1 MIDKST
7 RKQLAERKERVRRR
21 INTKVDPENY
31 EFIPAKKPIDYY
43 DNDIRQRVAVYA
55 RVSTDNVQQT
65 SSYELQKKYYE
76 DFVVHHPNWTLV
88 KIYADEG
95 ISGTSLAH
103 RDEFNSMIADCRSGK
118 IDMIITKSVSRFARN
133 VVDCISMVR
142 MLAELPSPV
151 GVFFESE
158 CIFSLKDDSQM
169 ALSFQATMAQEESHI
184 RSRSMETSLRMRLDG
199 GLPLT
204 PKLLGYS
211 HDADGNLVVNPDEA
225 PTVKL
230 IFYMYLYG
238 YSTSDIAAA
247 LTELGRKTY
256 LGNVKWT
263 SNSIVQVLRNERHC
277 GDVLTRKTFTP
288 NYLNHKAR
296 KNRGDRPQSLYR
308 NHHEGI
314 VSRDD
319 FIAVQHLL
327 NNSKY
332 GNRSILPELRVID
345 SGLLRGFVTINP
357 RWAGFK
363 PADYYQASA
372 SIHPPDEQ
380 QADASYMYLYGYSTS
395 DIAAALTELGRKTYL
410 GNVKWTSNSIVQVL
424 RNERHCG
431 DVLTRKTFTP
441 NYLNHKA
448 RKNRGDRPQSLYRN
462 HHEGIV
468 SRDDFIAVQ
477 HLLNNSKYGNR
488 SILPEL
494 RVIDSGLLRGFVTIN
509 PRWAG
514 FKPADY
520 YQASA
525 SIHPPDEQQAD
536 ASLPSSITLVPGD
549 FDMRGFEIARS
560 EFFDNYHRPYVLFQ
574 DKRIKFST
582 TCVRSFGKDNH
593 VELLVNPVEMKFAVR
608 TAAKSSRNAV
618 VFSKLSDGKYQ
629 PRDIAGAAY
638 VETLFQLFGW
648 SPDLKYRIAGALFQT
663 ETESAYI
670 FDVNDAEAFIKSY
683 LLSGSK
689 STEQAKE
696 PVQPLSVSGKRV
708 RAVPEEW
715 IGSFGKQYYLHQQSF
730 PPVCDQSEEDWKIRM
745 EGQLYETGQ
754 KLRVTGFD
762 VLRDYIC
769 QELGQR
775 GKEES

>member
-314 VSRDD
+314 VTRDD

-332 GNRSILPELRVID
+332 GNRSILLLKGWNPEMTRTM
-345 SGLLRGFVTINP
+345 GAFGGFTNF
-357 RWAGFK
+357 W
-363 PADYYQASA
+363 
-372 SIHPPDEQ
+372 
-380 QADASYMYLYGYSTS
+380 
-395 DIAAALTELGRKTYL
+395 
-410 GNVKWTSNSIVQVL
+410 
-424 RNERHCG
+424 
-431 DVLTRKTFTP
+431 
-441 NYLNHKA
+441 
-448 RKNRGDRPQSLYRN
+448 
-462 HHEGIV
+462 
-468 SRDDFIAVQ
+468 
-477 HLLNNSKYGNR
+477 
-488 SILPEL
+488 
-494 RVIDSGLLRGFVTIN
+494 
-509 PRWAG
+509 
-514 FKPADY
+514 
-520 YQASA
+520 
-525 SIHPPDEQQAD
+525 
-536 ASLPSSITLVPGD
+536 
-549 FDMRGFEIARS
+549 
-560 EFFDNYHRPYVLFQ
+560 
-574 DKRIKFST
+574 
-582 TCVRSFGKDNH
+582 
-593 VELLVNPVEMKFAVR
+593 
-608 TAAKSSRNAV
+608 
-618 VFSKLSDGKYQ
+618 
-629 PRDIAGAAY
+629 
-638 VETLFQLFGW
+638 
-648 SPDLKYRIAGALFQT
+648 
-663 ETESAYI
+663 
-670 FDVNDAEAFIKSY
+670 
-683 LLSGSK
+683 
-689 STEQAKE
+689 
-696 PVQPLSVSGKRV
+696 
-708 RAVPEEW
+708 
-715 IGSFGKQYYLHQQSF
+715 
-730 PPVCDQSEEDWKIRM
+730 DQSP
-745 EGQLYETGQ
+745 
-754 KLRVTGFD
+754 
-762 VLRDYIC
+762 
-769 QELGQR
+769 LGWI
-775 GKEES
+775 

>member
-21 INTKVDPENY
+21 INTKVDLENY

-43 DNDIRQRVAVYA
+43 DNDIRQRIAVYA

-363 PADYYQASA
+363 PSDYYQASA
-372 SIHPPDEQ
+372 SIHPP
-380 QADASYMYLYGYSTS
+380 G
-395 DIAAALTELGRKTYL
+395 
-410 GNVKWTSNSIVQVL
+410 
-424 RNERHCG
+424 
-431 DVLTRKTFTP
+431 
-441 NYLNHKA
+441 
-448 RKNRGDRPQSLYRN
+448 
-462 HHEGIV
+462 
-468 SRDDFIAVQ
+468 
-477 HLLNNSKYGNR
+477 
-488 SILPEL
+488 
-494 RVIDSGLLRGFVTIN
+494 
-509 PRWAG
+509 
-514 FKPADY
+514 
-520 YQASA
+520 
-525 SIHPPDEQQAD
+525 EQQAD

-638 VETLFQLFGW
+638 VESLFQLFGW

-683 LLSGSK
+683 LLSGPK

-769 QELGQR
+769 QELGQH

>member
-1 MIDKST
+1 MIDKAT

-363 PADYYQASA
+363 PS
-372 SIHPPDEQ
+372 
-380 QADASYMYLYGYSTS
+380 
-395 DIAAALTELGRKTYL
+395 
-410 GNVKWTSNSIVQVL
+410 
-424 RNERHCG
+424 
-431 DVLTRKTFTP
+431 
-441 NYLNHKA
+441 
-448 RKNRGDRPQSLYRN
+448 
-462 HHEGIV
+462 
-468 SRDDFIAVQ
+468 
-477 HLLNNSKYGNR
+477 
-488 SILPEL
+488 
-494 RVIDSGLLRGFVTIN
+494 
-509 PRWAG
+509 
-514 FKPADY
+514 DY

-683 LLSGSK
+683 LLSGPK

-769 QELGQR
+769 QELGQH

>member
-118 IDMIITKSVSRFARN
+118 IDMIITKSVSRFART
-133 VVDCISMVR
+133 VVDCISRVR

-363 PADYYQASA
+363 PS
-372 SIHPPDEQ
+372 
-380 QADASYMYLYGYSTS
+380 
-395 DIAAALTELGRKTYL
+395 
-410 GNVKWTSNSIVQVL
+410 
-424 RNERHCG
+424 
-431 DVLTRKTFTP
+431 
-441 NYLNHKA
+441 
-448 RKNRGDRPQSLYRN
+448 
-462 HHEGIV
+462 
-468 SRDDFIAVQ
+468 
-477 HLLNNSKYGNR
+477 
-488 SILPEL
+488 
-494 RVIDSGLLRGFVTIN
+494 
-509 PRWAG
+509 
-514 FKPADY
+514 DY

-608 TAAKSSRNAV
+608 TVAKSSRNAV

-683 LLSGSK
+683 LLSGPK

-769 QELGQR
+769 QELGQH

>member
-380 QADASYMYLYGYSTS
+380 QADAS
-395 DIAAALTELGRKTYL
+395 
-410 GNVKWTSNSIVQVL
+410 
-424 RNERHCG
+424 
-431 DVLTRKTFTP
+431 
-441 NYLNHKA
+441 
-448 RKNRGDRPQSLYRN
+448 
-462 HHEGIV
+462 
-468 SRDDFIAVQ
+468 
-477 HLLNNSKYGNR
+477 
-488 SILPEL
+488 
-494 RVIDSGLLRGFVTIN
+494 
-509 PRWAG
+509 
-514 FKPADY
+514 
-520 YQASA
+520 
-525 SIHPPDEQQAD
+525 
-536 ASLPSSITLVPGD
+536 LPSSITLVPGD

-715 IGSFGKQYYLHQQSF
+715 IGSFGKQYYLHQKSF
-730 PPVCDQSEEDWKIRM
+730 PPVCNQSEEDWKIRM

>member
-133 VVDCISMVR
+133 VVDCISVVR

-238 YSTSDIAAA
+238 YSTSDIAVA

-319 FIAVQHLL
+319 FIAVQH
-327 NNSKY
+327 
-332 GNRSILPELRVID
+332 P
-345 SGLLRGFVTINP
+345 
-357 RWAGFK
+357 
-363 PADYYQASA
+363 
-372 SIHPPDEQ
+372 
-380 QADASYMYLYGYSTS
+380 
-395 DIAAALTELGRKTYL
+395 
-410 GNVKWTSNSIVQVL
+410 
-424 RNERHCG
+424 
-431 DVLTRKTFTP
+431 
-441 NYLNHKA
+441 
-448 RKNRGDRPQSLYRN
+448 
-462 HHEGIV
+462 
-468 SRDDFIAVQ
+468 
-477 HLLNNSKYGNR
+477 LNNSKYGNR

-769 QELGQR
+769 QELGQY

>member
-263 SNSIVQVLRNERHC
+263 SNSIVQVLRNERHR

-363 PADYYQASA
+363 PS
-372 SIHPPDEQ
+372 
-380 QADASYMYLYGYSTS
+380 
-395 DIAAALTELGRKTYL
+395 
-410 GNVKWTSNSIVQVL
+410 
-424 RNERHCG
+424 
-431 DVLTRKTFTP
+431 
-441 NYLNHKA
+441 
-448 RKNRGDRPQSLYRN
+448 
-462 HHEGIV
+462 
-468 SRDDFIAVQ
+468 
-477 HLLNNSKYGNR
+477 
-488 SILPEL
+488 
-494 RVIDSGLLRGFVTIN
+494 
-509 PRWAG
+509 
-514 FKPADY
+514 DY

-683 LLSGSK
+683 LLSGPK

-769 QELGQR
+769 QELGQH

>member
-43 DNDIRQRVAVYA
+43 DNVIRQRVAVYA

-380 QADASYMYLYGYSTS
+380 QADAS
-395 DIAAALTELGRKTYL
+395 
-410 GNVKWTSNSIVQVL
+410 
-424 RNERHCG
+424 
-431 DVLTRKTFTP
+431 
-441 NYLNHKA
+441 
-448 RKNRGDRPQSLYRN
+448 
-462 HHEGIV
+462 
-468 SRDDFIAVQ
+468 
-477 HLLNNSKYGNR
+477 
-488 SILPEL
+488 
-494 RVIDSGLLRGFVTIN
+494 
-509 PRWAG
+509 
-514 FKPADY
+514 
-520 YQASA
+520 
-525 SIHPPDEQQAD
+525 
-536 ASLPSSITLVPGD
+536 LPSSITLVPGD

-608 TAAKSSRNAV
+608 TVAKSSRNAV

-769 QELGQR
+769 QELGQH

>member
-7 RKQLAERKERVRRR
+7 RKQLAERKEQVRRR

-314 VSRDD
+314 V
-319 FIAVQHLL
+319 
-327 NNSKY
+327 
-332 GNRSILPELRVID
+332 
-345 SGLLRGFVTINP
+345 T
-357 RWAGFK
+357 
-363 PADYYQASA
+363 
-372 SIHPPDEQ
+372 
-380 QADASYMYLYGYSTS
+380 
-395 DIAAALTELGRKTYL
+395 
-410 GNVKWTSNSIVQVL
+410 
-424 RNERHCG
+424 
-431 DVLTRKTFTP
+431 
-441 NYLNHKA
+441 
-448 RKNRGDRPQSLYRN
+448 
-462 HHEGIV
+462 
-468 SRDDFIAVQ
+468 RDDFIAVQ

>member
-1 MIDKST
+1 
-7 RKQLAERKERVRRR
+7 
-21 INTKVDPENY
+21 
-31 EFIPAKKPIDYY
+31 
-43 DNDIRQRVAVYA
+43 VYA

-363 PADYYQASA
+363 PS
-372 SIHPPDEQ
+372 
-380 QADASYMYLYGYSTS
+380 
-395 DIAAALTELGRKTYL
+395 
-410 GNVKWTSNSIVQVL
+410 
-424 RNERHCG
+424 
-431 DVLTRKTFTP
+431 
-441 NYLNHKA
+441 
-448 RKNRGDRPQSLYRN
+448 
-462 HHEGIV
+462 
-468 SRDDFIAVQ
+468 
-477 HLLNNSKYGNR
+477 
-488 SILPEL
+488 
-494 RVIDSGLLRGFVTIN
+494 
-509 PRWAG
+509 
-514 FKPADY
+514 DY

-608 TAAKSSRNAV
+608 TVAKSSRNAV

-683 LLSGSK
+683 LLSGPK

-769 QELGQR
+769 QELGQH

>member
-1 MIDKST
+1 MK
-7 RKQLAERKERVRRR
+7 
-21 INTKVDPENY
+21 
-31 EFIPAKKPIDYY
+31 
-43 DNDIRQRVAVYA
+43 
-55 RVSTDNVQQT
+55 
-65 SSYELQKKYYE
+65 
-76 DFVVHHPNWTLV
+76 HPNWSLV
-88 KIYADEG
+88 KIYADKG
-95 ISGTSLAH
+95 ISGTSTKH
-103 RDEFNSMIADCRSGK
+103 RVALNQMLTDSRAGK
-118 IDMIITKSVSRFARN
+118 IDLIITKSVSRLARN
-133 VVDCISMVR
+133 TVDCITMVR
-142 MLAELPSPV
+142 NLAELRNPV

-363 PADYYQASA
+363 PS
-372 SIHPPDEQ
+372 
-380 QADASYMYLYGYSTS
+380 
-395 DIAAALTELGRKTYL
+395 
-410 GNVKWTSNSIVQVL
+410 
-424 RNERHCG
+424 
-431 DVLTRKTFTP
+431 
-441 NYLNHKA
+441 
-448 RKNRGDRPQSLYRN
+448 
-462 HHEGIV
+462 
-468 SRDDFIAVQ
+468 
-477 HLLNNSKYGNR
+477 
-488 SILPEL
+488 
-494 RVIDSGLLRGFVTIN
+494 
-509 PRWAG
+509 
-514 FKPADY
+514 DY

-683 LLSGSK
+683 LLSGPK

-769 QELGQR
+769 QELGQY

>member
-380 QADASYMYLYGYSTS
+380 QADAS
-395 DIAAALTELGRKTYL
+395 
-410 GNVKWTSNSIVQVL
+410 
-424 RNERHCG
+424 
-431 DVLTRKTFTP
+431 
-441 NYLNHKA
+441 
-448 RKNRGDRPQSLYRN
+448 
-462 HHEGIV
+462 
-468 SRDDFIAVQ
+468 
-477 HLLNNSKYGNR
+477 
-488 SILPEL
+488 
-494 RVIDSGLLRGFVTIN
+494 
-509 PRWAG
+509 
-514 FKPADY
+514 
-520 YQASA
+520 
-525 SIHPPDEQQAD
+525 
-536 ASLPSSITLVPGD
+536 LPSSITLVPGD

-608 TAAKSSRNAV
+608 TAAKNSRNAV

-715 IGSFGKQYYLHQQSF
+715 IGPFGKQYYLHQQSF

-769 QELGQR
+769 QELGQHV
-775 GKEES
+775 KEES

>member
-21 INTKVDPENY
+21 INTKVDLENY

-43 DNDIRQRVAVYA
+43 DNDIRQRIAVYA

-363 PADYYQASA
+363 PS
-372 SIHPPDEQ
+372 
-380 QADASYMYLYGYSTS
+380 
-395 DIAAALTELGRKTYL
+395 
-410 GNVKWTSNSIVQVL
+410 
-424 RNERHCG
+424 
-431 DVLTRKTFTP
+431 
-441 NYLNHKA
+441 
-448 RKNRGDRPQSLYRN
+448 
-462 HHEGIV
+462 
-468 SRDDFIAVQ
+468 
-477 HLLNNSKYGNR
+477 
-488 SILPEL
+488 
-494 RVIDSGLLRGFVTIN
+494 
-509 PRWAG
+509 
-514 FKPADY
+514 DY

-683 LLSGSK
+683 LLSGPK

-769 QELGQR
+769 QELGQH

>member
-88 KIYADEG
+88 KIYADKG

-363 PADYYQASA
+363 PS
-372 SIHPPDEQ
+372 
-380 QADASYMYLYGYSTS
+380 
-395 DIAAALTELGRKTYL
+395 
-410 GNVKWTSNSIVQVL
+410 
-424 RNERHCG
+424 
-431 DVLTRKTFTP
+431 
-441 NYLNHKA
+441 
-448 RKNRGDRPQSLYRN
+448 
-462 HHEGIV
+462 
-468 SRDDFIAVQ
+468 
-477 HLLNNSKYGNR
+477 
-488 SILPEL
+488 
-494 RVIDSGLLRGFVTIN
+494 
-509 PRWAG
+509 
-514 FKPADY
+514 DY

-608 TAAKSSRNAV
+608 TVAKSSRNAV

-683 LLSGSK
+683 LLSGPK

-769 QELGQR
+769 QELGQH

>member
-380 QADASYMYLYGYSTS
+380 QADAS
-395 DIAAALTELGRKTYL
+395 
-410 GNVKWTSNSIVQVL
+410 
-424 RNERHCG
+424 
-431 DVLTRKTFTP
+431 
-441 NYLNHKA
+441 
-448 RKNRGDRPQSLYRN
+448 
-462 HHEGIV
+462 
-468 SRDDFIAVQ
+468 
-477 HLLNNSKYGNR
+477 
-488 SILPEL
+488 
-494 RVIDSGLLRGFVTIN
+494 
-509 PRWAG
+509 
-514 FKPADY
+514 
-520 YQASA
+520 
-525 SIHPPDEQQAD
+525 
-536 ASLPSSITLVPGD
+536 LPSSITLVPGD

-593 VELLVNPVEMKFAVR
+593 VELLVNPVEMKFAVC

>member
-296 KNRGDRPQSLYR
+296 KN
-308 NHHEGI
+308 
-314 VSRDD
+314 
-319 FIAVQHLL
+319 
-327 NNSKY
+327 
-332 GNRSILPELRVID
+332 
-345 SGLLRGFVTINP
+345 
-357 RWAGFK
+357 W
-363 PADYYQASA
+363 
-372 SIHPPDEQ
+372 
-380 QADASYMYLYGYSTS
+380 
-395 DIAAALTELGRKTYL
+395 
-410 GNVKWTSNSIVQVL
+410 
-424 RNERHCG
+424 
-431 DVLTRKTFTP
+431 
-441 NYLNHKA
+441 
-448 RKNRGDRPQSLYRN
+448 GDRPQSLYRN

-769 QELGQR
+769 QELGQY

>member
-142 MLAELPSPV
+142 ILAELPSPV

-211 HDADGNLVVNPDEA
+211 HDTDGNLVVNPDEA

-363 PADYYQASA
+363 PS
-372 SIHPPDEQ
+372 
-380 QADASYMYLYGYSTS
+380 
-395 DIAAALTELGRKTYL
+395 
-410 GNVKWTSNSIVQVL
+410 
-424 RNERHCG
+424 
-431 DVLTRKTFTP
+431 
-441 NYLNHKA
+441 
-448 RKNRGDRPQSLYRN
+448 
-462 HHEGIV
+462 
-468 SRDDFIAVQ
+468 
-477 HLLNNSKYGNR
+477 
-488 SILPEL
+488 
-494 RVIDSGLLRGFVTIN
+494 
-509 PRWAG
+509 
-514 FKPADY
+514 DY

-683 LLSGSK
+683 LLSGPK

-769 QELGQR
+769 QELGQH